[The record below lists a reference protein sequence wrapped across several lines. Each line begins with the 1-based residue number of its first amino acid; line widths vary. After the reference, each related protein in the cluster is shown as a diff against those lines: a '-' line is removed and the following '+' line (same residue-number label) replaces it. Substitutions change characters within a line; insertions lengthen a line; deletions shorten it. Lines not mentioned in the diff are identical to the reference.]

1 MNRAGPKR
9 RLLARLNRLW
19 PRRAALRVAAV
30 GTAIAVAASA
40 GCAGDDGVLRVSGS
54 TTVNPVVAD
63 SANVLRGK
71 GLTITLDTQG
81 GSAGGLAQ
89 LASGQIDV
97 AMSSKPL
104 EDADRER
111 YSNADLVATEIGR
124 DAVAIVI
131 RRDVYDAGVKS
142 LSRDQAQRLFE
153 GKVANWSELGGPD
166 LPVYVYNKE
175 PGRGTREVLDK
186 FLYGDEAG
194 APPDPVGGNYAIV
207 GGNEE
212 TRTKLATTPGAV
224 APLSVAFAE
233 GQQDLAVVSVEGT
246 LPSGEDVSSGK
257 YPLARPLLLITDG
270 PPEDNVRTFIDFVLS
285 PEGQRFV
292 TQHGYLDLAK
302 LGVR

>member
-1 MNRAGPKR
+1 MR
-9 RLLARLNRLW
+9 
-19 PRRAALRVAAV
+19 PRRAALRAVAV
-30 GTAIAVAASA
+30 GTVIAIAGLT
-40 GCAGDDGVLRVSGS
+40 GCAGDDGTLRVSGS

-63 SANVLRGK
+63 SANVLRGR
-71 GLTITLDTQG
+71 GLTVTLDTQG

-104 EDADRER
+104 GDADRKR
-111 YSNADLVATEIGR
+111 YSNAELVATEIGR

-131 RRDVYDAGVKS
+131 HREVYDAGVRS
-142 LSRDQAQRLFE
+142 LTRDQVQRLFE
-153 GKVANWSELGGPD
+153 GKVTNWSELGGPN

-224 APLSVAFAE
+224 APLSVAFTE
-233 GQQDLAVVSVEGT
+233 GQPELAVVSVEGA
-246 LPSGEDVSSGK
+246 LPSGEDVRSGK
-257 YPLARPLLLITDG
+257 YPLARPLLLVTDG
-270 PPEDNVRTFIDFVLS
+270 PPEGNVRTLIDFVVS

-292 TQHGYLDLAK
+292 TGHGYLDLAK
-302 LGVR
+302 LGVQ

>member
-1 MNRAGPKR
+1 MI
-9 RLLARLNRLW
+9 
-19 PRRAALRVAAV
+19 
-30 GTAIAVAASA
+30 AIAGLT
-40 GCAGDDGVLRVSGS
+40 GCAGDDGTLRVSGS

-63 SANVLRGK
+63 SANVLRGR
-71 GLTITLDTQG
+71 GLTVTLDTQG

-104 EDADRER
+104 GDADRKR
-111 YSNADLVATEIGR
+111 YSNAELVATEIGR

-131 RRDVYDAGVKS
+131 HREVYDAGVRS
-142 LSRDQAQRLFE
+142 LTRDQVQRLFE
-153 GKVANWSELGGPD
+153 GKVTNWSELGGPN

-224 APLSVAFAE
+224 APLSVAFTE
-233 GQQDLAVVSVEGT
+233 GQPELAVVSVEGA
-246 LPSGEDVSSGK
+246 LPSGEDVRSGK
-257 YPLARPLLLITDG
+257 YPLARPLLLVTDG
-270 PPEDNVRTFIDFVLS
+270 PPEGNVRTLIDFVVS

-292 TQHGYLDLAK
+292 TGHGYLDLAK
-302 LGVR
+302 LGVQ

>member
-1 MNRAGPKR
+1 MSRAG
-9 RLLARLNRLW
+9 LNQRPIALSERLW
-19 PRRAALRVAAV
+19 PRRAVLRLAAV
-30 GTAIAVAASA
+30 GAALAVATSA
-40 GCAGDDGVLRVSGS
+40 GCAGEDGTLRVSGS

-63 SANVLRGK
+63 SANVLRSHGV
-71 GLTITLDTQG
+71 TITLDTQG

-104 EDADRER
+104 GDADRKR

-131 RRDVYDAGVKS
+131 HRDVYDAGVKS
-142 LSRDQAQRLFE
+142 LTHDQVQRLFE
-153 GKVANWSELGGPD
+153 GKVANWSELGGPN

-224 APLSVAFAE
+224 APLSVAFTE
-233 GQQDLAVVSVEGT
+233 GQQDLAVVSVEGA
-246 LPSGEDVSSGK
+246 LPTGEDVRNGK

-270 PPEDNVRTFIDFVLS
+270 QPEGNVRTLVDFVLS

-292 TQHGYLDLAK
+292 TGHGYLDLAK